1 MIGPTEGRGGDEV
14 FMFPDGAYNDDVRV
28 LFFGDIIGKPGRRA
42 LKHFLPRLS
51 DTYRADLVVANGE
64 NAAGGFGLTV
74 DTAKELFDNGVDVIT
89 TGNHVWDKR
98 EIMEYIEQ
106 TPRLLRPANYPDG
119 VPGEG
124 MVTVTTPGGHLISI
138 VNLIGR
144 VFMGLFDD
152 PFSGAR
158 EIVTRLSRESR
169 IIIVDFHGEQTR
181 EKQALGCFL
190 DGSVS
195 AVIGTHTHIQ
205 TADERILGGGT
216 AFITDAGMT
225 GPTDSVIG
233 VKKERAVSRFL
244 TSMPQR
250 FDTAKHA
257 VEAQGVLVTIDP
269 KTGKS
274 RDILRFKE
282 KYEEGKQ

>member
-1 MIGPTEGRGGDEV
+1 
-14 FMFPDGAYNDDVRV
+14 MFLDGEQNDVVRV
-28 LFFGDIIGKPGRRA
+28 LFFGDIVGKPGRRA
-42 LKHFLPRLS
+42 LKYFLSRLA

-64 NAAGGFGLTV
+64 NAAGGFGLTAE
-74 DTAKELFDNGVDVIT
+74 TAHEMFDDGADVIT

-98 EIMEYIEQ
+98 EITDYIEH
-106 TPRLLRPANYPDG
+106 TPRLLRPANYPRG
-119 VPGEG
+119 APGEG
-124 MVTVTTPGGHLISI
+124 TVTVTTPAGHPIS
-138 VNLIGR
+138 VLNLIGR

-152 PFSGAR
+152 PFAR
-158 EIVTRLSRESR
+158 AEEAVARLSKESPV
-169 IIIVDFHGEQTR
+169 IIVDFHGEETR
-181 EKQALGCFL
+181 EKHALAHFL

-233 VKKERAVSRFL
+233 VKKERAIARFL

-250 FDTAKHA
+250 FETAKHA
-257 VEAQGVLVTIDP
+257 VEAQGVLITIDAA
-269 KTGKS
+269 TGKS
-274 RDILRFKE
+274 VDILRFKE
-282 KYEEGKQ
+282 KYEEGKT

>member
-1 MIGPTEGRGGDEV
+1 MFLDGGNNNV
-14 FMFPDGAYNDDVRV
+14 VRV
-28 LFFGDIIGKPGRRA
+28 LFFGDIVGKPGRRA
-42 LKHFLPRLS
+42 LKYFLPRLS
-51 DTYRADLVVANGE
+51 DTYRADLVIANGE

-74 DTAKELFDNGVDVIT
+74 DTARELFDGGVDIIT
-89 TGNHVWDKR
+89 TGNHIWDKR
-98 EIMEYIEQ
+98 EIMEYINR

-124 MVTVTTPGGHLISI
+124 SVTVKTPGGDLISV

-152 PFSGAR
+152 PFSRAGQ
-158 EIVTRLSRESR
+158 IVSR
-169 IIIVDFHGEQTR
+169 ISKESPAIFVVFHGEQTR
-181 EKQALGCFL
+181 EKQALAHFL
-190 DGSVS
+190 DGTVS

-216 AFITDAGMT
+216 AYITDAGMT

-233 VKKERAVSRFL
+233 VKKERAISRFL

-250 FDTAKHA
+250 FETAKHL
-257 VEAQGVLVTIDP
+257 VEAQGVLVTIDA

-274 RDILRFKE
+274 LDILRFKE
-282 KYEEGKQ
+282 KYEEGKP

>member
-1 MIGPTEGRGGDEV
+1 
-14 FMFPDGAYNDDVRV
+14 MFLNGEHNDVVRV
-28 LFFGDIIGKPGRRA
+28 LFFGDIVGKPGRRA
-42 LKHFLPRLS
+42 LRHFVPQLADR
-51 DTYRADLVVANGE
+51 YRADLVVANGE
-64 NAAGGFGLTV
+64 NAAGGFGLTA
-74 DTAKELFDNGVDVIT
+74 DTAREMFDGGADIIT

-98 EIMEYIEQ
+98 EIIDYIGR
-106 TPRLLRPANYPDG
+106 TPRLLRPANFPQG

-124 MVTVTTPGGHLISI
+124 TVTVTTPGGRVISV

-152 PFSGAR
+152 PFARAR
-158 EIVTRLSRESR
+158 EAVSRLSTESHV
-169 IIIVDFHGEQTR
+169 IIVDFHGEETR
-181 EKQALGCFL
+181 EKQALAHFL

-195 AVIGTHTHIQ
+195 AVIGTHTHVQ

-233 VKKERAVSRFL
+233 VKKEKAISRFL

-250 FDTAKHA
+250 FETAKHA
-257 VEAQGVLVTIDP
+257 VEAQGVLITIDAT
-269 KTGKS
+269 TGKS

-282 KYEEGKQ
+282 KYEEGKP

>member
-1 MIGPTEGRGGDEV
+1 
-14 FMFPDGAYNDDVRV
+14 MFLDGARNDVVRI
-28 LFFGDIIGKPGRRA
+28 LFFGDIVGKPGRRA

-51 DTYRADLVVANGE
+51 DTHRADLVIANGE
-64 NAAGGFGLTV
+64 NAAGGFGITV
-74 DTAKELFDNGVDVIT
+74 DTAREMFDGGVDIIT
-89 TGNHVWDKR
+89 SGNHIWDKR
-98 EIMEYIEQ
+98 EIMEYIDQ

-124 MVTVTTPGGHLISI
+124 TVTVKTPGGHLISVI
-138 VNLIGR
+138 NLIGR

-152 PFSGAR
+152 PFSRAG
-158 EIVTRLSRESR
+158 EIVSRLSKESR
-169 IIIVDFHGEQTR
+169 IIIVDFHGEETR
-181 EKQALGCFL
+181 EKQALGHFL

-274 RDILRFKE
+274 TDILRFKE
-282 KYEEGKQ
+282 KYEEGKP

>member
-1 MIGPTEGRGGDEV
+1 
-14 FMFPDGAYNDDVRV
+14 MFLDGAHNDVVRV
-28 LFFGDIIGKPGRRA
+28 LFFGDIVGKPGRKA
-42 LKHFLPRLS
+42 LKHFVPRLA
-51 DTYRADLVVANGE
+51 DTHRADLVIANGE

-74 DTAKELFDNGVDVIT
+74 DTAREMFDDGVDIIT
-89 TGNHVWDKR
+89 TGNHIWDKR
-98 EIMEYIEQ
+98 EIMEYIDR
-106 TPRLLRPANYPDG
+106 TPRLLRPGNYPNG
-119 VPGEG
+119 APGEG
-124 MVTVTTPGGHLISI
+124 TVTVKTRDGHLISVI
-138 VNLIGR
+138 NLIGR

-152 PFSGAR
+152 PFACADEAVS
-158 EIVTRLSRESR
+158 RLSKQSP
-169 IIIVDFHGEQTR
+169 IIIVDFHGEETR
-181 EKQALGCFL
+181 EKQALGHLL

-233 VKKERAVSRFL
+233 VKKERAISRFL

-250 FDTAKHA
+250 FETAKHA

-274 RDILRFKE
+274 LDILRFKE
-282 KYEEGKQ
+282 KYEEGKS